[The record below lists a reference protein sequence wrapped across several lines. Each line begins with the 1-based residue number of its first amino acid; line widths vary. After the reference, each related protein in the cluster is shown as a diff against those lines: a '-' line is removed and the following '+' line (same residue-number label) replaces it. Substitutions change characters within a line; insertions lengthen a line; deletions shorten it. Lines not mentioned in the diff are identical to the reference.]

1 MARSSESPA
10 VNTSRAIPPS
20 DPLRHQDV
28 AVDSRGE
35 EAGGQESGDRE
46 SLDVSSRALVSLRIP
61 GMDAP
66 ERGLSG
72 SLVVV
77 GLTQAVDTAVGAVV
91 VASKPVIAVGQWLE
105 PVVMPLLHA
114 AAHPPLVP
122 AGLSPAAMLA
132 RLRGAGTAAR
142 NELVSAVDTEVR
154 TRATPLAKAVLE
166 RIDTTAIVLEAV
178 DLKAIVT
185 AALDSM
191 DLTDTVVSR
200 VDLARVVTAA
210 LDAMDLTAL
219 VRDRVDLAALADQVI
234 EDVDLPEIIRESST
248 GVASD
253 VVRGARMGAIAGDD
267 IVAKWVDRVLLR
279 RKARRTDVPHE
290 RQGILADD
298 ASTDGVAG
306 EPPATSQDDRST
318 HE

>member
-1 MARSSESPA
+1 MSPA
-10 VNTSRAIPPS
+10 ASTSRAIPPS
-20 DPLRHQDV
+20 SPRRHQDV
-28 AVDSRGE
+28 AVDSRDE
-35 EAGGQESGDRE
+35 ELSGQSSGDQA
-46 SLDVSSRALVSLRIP
+46 SGDASSRALVSLRALETN
-61 GMDAP
+61 AP

-72 SLVVV
+72 TLVVA
-77 GLTQAVDTAVGAVV
+77 GLAQAVDTALGVVV
-91 VASKPVIAVGQWLE
+91 VASKPLIAVGQWLE

-132 RLRGAGTAAR
+132 RLRRAGTTAR
-142 NELVSAVDTEVR
+142 NELINGVDTEVR
-154 TRATPLAKAVLE
+154 TRATPLAKAILE
-166 RIDTTAIVLEAV
+166 RVDTTAIVLDAV
-178 DLKAIVT
+178 DLNAIVT

-200 VDLARVVTAA
+200 VDLERVVTAA
-210 LDAMDLTAL
+210 LDSMDLTAL
-219 VRDRVDLAALADQVI
+219 VRDRIDLAALADEVI

-279 RKARRTDVPHE
+279 RKARRTDVPRE
-290 RQGILADD
+290 RQEILAADTAAD
-298 ASTDGVAG
+298 KTVRDPSASS
-306 EPPATSQDDRST
+306 PDDRST

>member
-1 MARSSESPA
+1 MNLAAS
-10 VNTSRAIPPS
+10 TSRAIPPS
-20 DPLRHQDV
+20 SPSRHQDV
-28 AVDSRGE
+28 AVESRD
-35 EAGGQESGDRE
+35 EASSSQGSGDQATG
-46 SLDVSSRALVSLRIP
+46 DVSSRALVSLRTP
-61 GMDAP
+61 DTNSAV
-66 ERGLSG
+66 RSLSD
-72 SLVVV
+72 SLVVA
-77 GLTQAVDTAVGAVV
+77 GLTQAMDTTLGVV
-91 VASKPVIAVGQWLE
+91 VVVSKPLIAVGQWLE

-132 RLRGAGTAAR
+132 RLRRAGTMAR
-142 NELVSAVDTEVR
+142 NELVNGVDTEVR

-166 RIDTTAIVLEAV
+166 RVDTTAIVLEAV

-185 AALDSM
+185 AALDSI

-200 VDLARVVTAA
+200 VDLERVVTAA

-219 VRDRVDLAALADQVI
+219 VRDRVDLAALADEVI

-279 RKARRTDVPHE
+279 RRARRTDVPHE
-290 RQGILADD
+290 RQEILADD
-298 ASTDGVAG
+298 QATDETVR
-306 EPPATSQDDRST
+306 EPSAADPNDRSA